1 MKETITI
8 DGKII
13 EPTPEQR
20 YIMRFGHKP
29 NPIVIEDFVD
39 HMNSQFPS
47 GLAQYAMDFHASL
60 KKICI
65 QAEKDIE
72 KLLKAGM
79 FLLQDYNTKNYTIIK
94 KTVDEPRQN
103 DNIFRSSIEIHIKHK
118 KSSRNGHRK
127 NHALSFIY
135 RNFAEELVP
144 KLIFRNH
151 LFIPFDILHGKLPKG
166 YYRNY
171 ILGSMATVAE
181 AIGISQD

>member
-13 EPTPEQR
+13 EPTPEQL

-29 NPIVIEDFVD
+29 GLIDDFVNY
-39 HMNSQFPS
+39 MNSSFPPDL
-47 GLAQYAMDFHASL
+47 GQHFMNFHASL

-65 QAEKDIE
+65 QTEKDIE

-135 RNFAEELVP
+135 RNFAEELAP

-166 YYRNY
+166 YYRSY
-171 ILGSMATVAE
+171 VFGSMAAVAE